1 MANRGI
7 AIETNMLASDIY
19 ELTGEL
25 EAVRKHIQTMTADMT
40 ELDAMW
46 EGPANQVFMKQFRN
60 DVQYAEEICGMLQKL
75 IECMEYARKQYD
87 LCESEVASLIAAI

>member
-1 MANRGI
+1 MANREI
-7 AIETNMLASDIY
+7 AIETNTLASDIN

-25 EAVRKHIQTMTADMT
+25 EVVRKHIETMTADMT

-46 EGPANQVFMKQFRN
+46 EGPANQVFMIQFQN

-75 IECMEYARKQYD
+75 TECMEYARKQYD
-87 LCESEVASLIAAI
+87 SCESEVCSLIASI